1 MLMFI
6 FLVILLALVGL
17 AAVPL
22 MLGIVPPNPYYGFPT
37 RISAKNTQLWTQVNR
52 FGGAAVV
59 VAVVL
64 GIAGLM
70 YWDGTL
76 LRSGILKI
84 LFVLVVLGLAGGATF
99 VYARRLGG

>member
-6 FLVILLALVGL
+6 FLTIVLALVGL

-22 MLGIVPPNPYYGFPT
+22 MLGVVPPNPYYGFPA
-37 RISAKNTQLWTQVNR
+37 RSSAKNPELWTQVNR
-52 FGGAAVV
+52 FGGRAVV

-64 GIAGLM
+64 AIAGLW
-70 YWDGTL
+70 YWDGTW

-84 LFVLVVLGLAGGATF
+84 LFALVVLALAGVATM
-99 VYARRLGG
+99 VYSRKIGG

>member
-6 FLVILLALVGL
+6 FLTIVLALVGL

-22 MLGIVPPNPYYGFPT
+22 MLGVVPPNPYYGFPT
-37 RISAKNTQLWTQVNR
+37 RSSAKNPNLWTQVNR
-52 FGGAAVV
+52 FGGRAVV
-59 VAVVL
+59 IAVVL
-64 GIAGLM
+64 AVAGLW

-84 LFVLVVLGLAGGATF
+84 LFVLVMLGLAGGATF
-99 VYARRLGG
+99 FYSRKLGG

>member
-6 FLVILLALVGL
+6 FLTILLVLVGL

-22 MLGIVPPNPYYGFPT
+22 MLGIVPPNPYYGFPS
-37 RISAKNTQLWTQVNR
+37 RSSEKHPELWTQVNR
-52 FGGAAVV
+52 FGGGAVV

-64 GIAGLM
+64 AIAGLW
-70 YWDGTL
+70 YWDGTW

-84 LFVLVVLGLAGGATF
+84 LFAFVMLGLAGGATML
-99 VYARRLGG
+99 YARKIGG